1 MQIGSLA
8 DWFTGA
14 ATFAAVITTL
24 LFNFFERR
32 RAAKQSI
39 YRAKTAMARL
49 SLDVIRQVSGVKKTV
64 SNSDSL
70 SSMHTMRIYVFVL
83 TLIGNQPVSELLET
97 SEAFLLAA
105 NKVVVSNEGSA
116 DLDKAYKELMKKIN
130 M

>member
-14 ATFAAVITTL
+14 ATFAAVLTTL

-49 SLDVIRQVSGVKKTV
+49 SLDVIRQVNGLTDSV
-64 SNSDSL
+64 SDGDSL
-70 SSMHTMRIYVFVL
+70 SAIHTMRIYVFVL
-83 TLIGNQPVSELLET
+83 TLIGNQQVSELLEA
-97 SEAFLLAA
+97 SELFLVTA
-105 NKVVVSNEGSA
+105 NKTAVGKT
-116 DLDKAYKELMKKIN
+116 DKSELKEAYDQLVARTV
-130 M
+130 